1 MKKTEYSESQIGGV
15 EERQQML
22 DAGKQDD
29 YDLPEFTKEVP
40 VSSKKHEH
48 GDIVTVEYE
57 WEKSTSPSVKV
68 KRIDFHRNE
77 NLTDLYR
84 VAARDGADSICFR
97 YNNTTYIM
105 RKTARE
111 IAMALYNAYGKIK
124 GAVERIVGY
133 IRTVLDNDYVIA
145 KVEGDAWAFDRRV
158 ARGNINYVDVD
169 TLDEKGK
176 RRLCEMITERLAEL
190 HANNLIMGR
199 FTLNNVLLGEDDMKF
214 TDLRKLRV
222 SRKKSFVIDEF
233 KGVLQYLFA
242 VGMASREDIYCSI
255 AYYAAQNEESCNEW
269 YHDKKGKKPS
279 EQLDVVSTIE
289 DDVYS

>member
-1 MKKTEYSESQIGGV
+1 MRGV

-48 GDIVTVEYE
+48 GDTVTVEYE
-57 WEKSTSPSVKV
+57 WEKSNTPSVKV
-68 KRIDFHRNE
+68 KRIDFRKNE
-77 NLTDLYR
+77 NLLDLYR

-97 YNNTTYIM
+97 HNNTTYIM

-111 IAMALYNAYGKIK
+111 ITMALYNAYEKIR

-145 KVEGDAWAFDRRV
+145 KVEGDAWAFDRRI

-190 HANNLIMGR
+190 HANSLIMGR

-279 EQLDVVSTIE
+279 EQLDVVATIE